1 MSLVYNL
8 NIQYGWRVYVQT
20 YTPYFFRKV
29 GIYYEQ
35 ILNLKIICKILK
47 VYLVVENVFY
57 IVIKWVKS
65 IKLISYDKIFYF
77 FNTKEELEK
86 HQIWI
91 GYNKLDRKDKDNV

>member
-1 MSLVYNL
+1 M
-8 NIQYGWRVYVQT
+8 
-20 YTPYFFRKV
+20 
-29 GIYYEQ
+29 
-35 ILNLKIICKILK
+35 K

-86 HQIWI
+86 HQISYIIIENLKIIHFTFYKESQYFLYKNLFYLLKKGKWSFLGNI
-91 GYNKLDRKDKDNV
+91 